1 MVDRLLKNLNLKYEY
16 DSDKDNLIEDFY
28 VPVLS
33 NSTEYYRMS
42 GFFSSSSLAISAN
55 GIAEF
60 IRNNG
65 KMKLLCSA
73 NLSKEDFEIIEE
85 INENPE
91 DFIEKSFI
99 RDFNNLEDEFIR
111 NHVEA
116 LGWMLANDLLEIK
129 IAIPKD
135 INGMFHSKVGI
146 LKDEDDNFISF
157 SGSDNE
163 TASGW
168 LYNIEEFKVFKSW
181 DGSEEKFA
189 YSDLNKFNEYW
200 EGNTLRTNV
209 FDLPIALKNKLIDI
223 APQSKYELNIVKNC
237 KPKFKLRDYQEEA
250 VNSWFNHECRGLF
263 EMATGT
269 GKTFTALSCF
279 KRLSD
284 KENKLITVISCP
296 QLHLIDQWVE
306 DVEKF
311 HNEDIIIAA
320 STNSNWKY
328 DLKSLKNDLYLG
340 LVDNAV
346 IMTSHDTLSS
356 EFFLDIIKKF
366 KSNIL
371 LIVDE
376 VHAIGSSKRLSAL
389 EDIYDYRL
397 GLSATPSRWF
407 DDEGTQYISDFF
419 GGVIFEFGLDRAM
432 HEINPDTNETYL
444 TPYEYHPIFVDL
456 SDEEYDSYYDYT
468 HKIAALL
475 NNKNKSRN
483 SESVSKYCIARQR
496 ILNNAEEKYNALNEI
511 LKKNEGIDK
520 LIVYCSDKQLPNV
533 QKILNKNDV
542 FPQHKFT
549 KDESARKSKKTG
561 YSERDFILK
570 NFEKGSY
577 KALVAIKCLDEGVDV
592 PSAENVIIMSSTSNP
607 REYIQRRGR
616 VLRRAPG
623 KEKAVIYDILVF
635 PDDDSSFSAK
645 IFQKELIRY
654 KEFAKNAI
662 NDYDCFTKLNKYY
675 KRFV

>member
-1 MVDRLLKNLNLKYEY
+1 
-16 DSDKDNLIEDFY
+16 
-28 VPVLS
+28 
-33 NSTEYYRMS
+33 
-42 GFFSSSSLAISAN
+42 
-55 GIAEF
+55 
-60 IRNNG
+60 
-65 KMKLLCSA
+65 
-73 NLSKEDFEIIEE
+73 
-85 INENPE
+85 
-91 DFIEKSFI
+91 
-99 RDFNNLEDEFIR
+99 
-111 NHVEA
+111 
-116 LGWMLANDLLEIK
+116 
-129 IAIPKD
+129 
-135 INGMFHSKVGI
+135 
-146 LKDEDDNFISF
+146 
-157 SGSDNE
+157 
-163 TASGW
+163 
-168 LYNIEEFKVFKSW
+168 
-181 DGSEEKFA
+181 
-189 YSDLNKFNEYW
+189 
-200 EGNTLRTNV
+200 
-209 FDLPIALKNKLIDI
+209 
-223 APQSKYELNIVKNC
+223 
-237 KPKFKLRDYQEEA
+237 
-250 VNSWFNHECRGLF
+250 
-263 EMATGT
+263 
-269 GKTFTALSCF
+269 
-279 KRLSD
+279 
-284 KENKLITVISCP
+284 
-296 QLHLIDQWVE
+296 
-306 DVEKF
+306 
-311 HNEDIIIAA
+311 
-320 STNSNWKY
+320 
-328 DLKSLKNDLYLG
+328 
-340 LVDNAV
+340 
-346 IMTSHDTLSS
+346 
-356 EFFLDIIKKF
+356 
-366 KSNIL
+366 
-371 LIVDE
+371 
-376 VHAIGSSKRLSAL
+376 
-389 EDIYDYRL
+389 
-397 GLSATPSRWF
+397 
-407 DDEGTQYISDFF
+407 
-419 GGVIFEFGLDRAM
+419 M